1 MAVGNYEFELP
12 DGRIF
17 VVEGA
22 PSREDALAYVDYRW
36 PTLRRQMPIEGFFE
50 SAGQQ
55 FRSQITSPV
64 GAAVAGAAAI
74 DAPETRAA
82 LQRFREGLATQGDTQ
97 QGTRAPELRDLASLN
112 VIDALKAYA
121 GQAAGSIG
129 GILAGGLAGAGI
141 GAVAAGVP
149 TLGAGAV
156 PGAVTGARIGVSGS
170 LLAGGIDELYQGL
183 TAEGVDPQL
192 AGRISVTL
200 GPIIGR
206 IENRYVEQALSRALG
221 NQVAPGV
228 VSNVTQRILGGRAG
242 GIRQTAAGGA
252 AGEILGETLRQ
263 GTIGVTT
270 GEANLAERAERV
282 AEAGLVGTIGG
293 AGTGTAVRAIGRA
306 GPSEAERQ
314 QQAAADTERQA
325 DEQRAAQQP
334 QPAAPAQGF
343 FPQTPIP
350 QSPELLRTPEDVDA
364 AVAANPSFAP
374 PPGMATPEARA
385 QWVNSARQNEYLR
398 EVGRIRTSA
407 ISNFAATQPDTFLG
421 NLVQAAAEGNLTSLN
436 RFSAIDVANAALRSS
451 GIEPRRLTKD
461 ERQFVTE
468 QLNRLAEEGI
478 LAKPTAT
485 SYSVSFGP
493 RQQAAE
499 AAPTAAALQ
508 REREASLREVADLN
522 AAIEAGTLGQVDPLT
537 ARRFGAETLPRQQP
551 APEAAPAVVDSVGA
565 PIAVG
570 DRVRTTSETGNV
582 NEWTVENTIDTPA
595 GPRVAVRGERG
606 ERTSFGS
613 NDIRSRPDRLVRVAA
628 APEAAPAVEPPVP
641 PGMVRLY
648 HGSATPGRY
657 TGDAW
662 FSSSR
667 TYAENYRG
675 PNTEL
680 QYVDVPASWANQQQ
694 DPDGYG
700 QGVTDGFTLN
710 IEIKGD
716 QFGPRRPLRKAEPA
730 QPAARTTV
738 NVGGVQRETTPER
751 LQQTVDDIRAG
762 RPAANPTQSRLAE
775 VPGIDPATVEEP
787 SNPRGP
793 ERSPE
798 KSQPGQMTQQ
808 NPPQEWSPVSDNTP
822 EADVDLTQTANGVYS
837 PLVGQLPPDTATAHA
852 TVKRATRMGMGF
864 MGRWF
869 YSPILT
875 ASKLNPAVRPVG
887 RVMNAMRRR
896 GNQYNAEIQPLL
908 AEGAG
913 NLTSQ
918 QLERVARLREESSTL
933 GREAP
938 GVATLSEPE
947 RAFFNSQVAA
957 NNRAWDYWTA
967 ANAINYFDPT
977 ATTDPVAK
985 ARLNEFWRRN
995 RNKDLW
1001 EIPQAELR
1009 EASPE
1014 GFRTMQE
1021 FERVRNPYYL
1031 PMTAQGTH
1039 FIAAY
1044 KRGADGQRV
1053 GKPVKMVSF
1062 NPLPLNK
1069 KGGRRPDP
1077 EVFAR
1082 EELARRGFTP
1092 DKFYITPAPVEFT
1105 RDQEASALRDG
1116 SDALAKFLKQLDSV
1130 RSIRNDSE
1138 AQNLLRS
1145 FMSSLDKAAAK
1156 DFMRP
1161 NQGIM
1166 IPFTALDAG
1175 TYLTDVVPRHMAAL
1189 GKLQAR
1195 TYTNKA
1201 FNRAI
1206 ENLDAPNKEYFND
1219 LRDYA
1224 SRPVESMLV
1233 ARLKT
1238 LGFHYFIGPALDSMM
1253 MNFTSTYN
1261 STMPLLMRD
1270 SGNVRQTLRIGQG
1283 ALNDAI
1289 KYLGQAVRTDTRQF
1303 DNAVVNAGRTP
1314 KEREALRRAAQLG
1327 AFPPAMTVDMGA
1339 ISEGVRTQT
1348 LINAGIPKAASVAK
1362 AFNTLINLFGKPQQ
1376 ASEQINRAAAFLAA
1390 FRLAEVNPAVIER
1403 ANRIDGYNFTGPDAS
1418 FEYAMSRVDDSQFI
1432 MTPEDRAKILRAT
1445 PVNEVA
1451 FQFMSYPFKMTEVF
1465 LRQGANALRGV
1476 REGNPELAKVGALGL
1491 AYYTVPLVVLAGV
1504 WGFPGAELLR
1514 DALEEVIKLGWKDV
1528 ENFDQDLYEY
1538 AFNMPLIGGEFT
1550 ADFVTRGLPH
1560 ALGMF
1565 TGSTRL
1571 GLNPFQFQDLMAV
1584 SPALLLGPVGSL
1596 PGMAVD
1602 AYKFAKEGD
1611 YLNSLASILP
1621 RFAGNF
1627 VRGINLGYG
1636 TGEVRTPEGRTTITR
1651 EQIAELDKEQGVPT
1665 WIRVMVGLPPPE
1677 FLDLRTARRY
1687 AEEYSKASRPYTEW
1701 ANNSI
1706 SRLIAESVRAQERGD
1721 NEAALRFDRE
1731 LDQLRADIRARNDRL
1746 RARGRNDSVYLS
1758 TPATQRAIMDRVR
1771 DRLEGTTEAERLI
1784 QRGAPRSRETIR
1796 QMLETR
1802 GMLDERGF

>member
-1 MAVGNYEFELP
+1 MAAGDYEFELP

-17 VVEGA
+17 RVEGA
-22 PSREDALAYVDYRW
+22 PSREEALAYVDYRW
-36 PTLRRQMPIEGFFE
+36 PALRRQMPIEGFFE

-82 LQRFREGLATQGDTQ
+82 LQRIREGLVTQGDTQ
-97 QGTRAPELRDLASLN
+97 PGTRAPEPSDILSRNA
-112 VIDALKAYA
+112 VDALRAYA
-121 GQAAGSIG
+121 GQVAGSIG
-129 GILAGGLAGAGI
+129 GILAGGLAGAAA
-141 GAVAAGVP
+141 GAVIGGVP
-149 TLGAGAV
+149 TLGAGAA

-183 TAEGVDPQL
+183 TAEGVDPQT
-192 AGRISVTL
+192 AGRLAVTL

-206 IENRYVEQALSRALG
+206 IENRYVEQALTRALG

-228 VSNVTQRILGGRAG
+228 ISNVAQRLIGGRAG
-242 GIRQTAAGGA
+242 GIRQTAVGGA
-252 AGEILGETLRQ
+252 AGEVLGETLRQ
-263 GTIGVTT
+263 GTIGAAT

-282 AEAGLVGTIGG
+282 LEAGIVGTMGG
-293 AGTGTAVRAIGRA
+293 AGVGTALRVAGRA
-306 GPSEAERQ
+306 GPSETERQ
-314 QQAAADTERQA
+314 QQAAAEAERQA
-325 DEQRAAQQP
+325 AEQGAAQQP

-350 QSPELLRTPEDVDA
+350 QSPELLRTPEQVNEA
-364 AVAANPSFAP
+364 IATNPDNFTP
-374 PPGMATPEARA
+374 PASATTPEARA
-385 QWVNSARQNEYLR
+385 KWVNDARQADYLR
-398 EVGRIRTSA
+398 EVRNIRESA
-407 ISNFAATQPDTFLG
+407 ISNFAASQPDAFLG
-421 NLVQAAAEGNLTSLN
+421 NLVQAAAEGNLTNLN

-451 GIEPRRLTKD
+451 GIEPRGLTRD

-485 SYSVSFGP
+485 SFSVSFGP

-499 AAPTAAALQ
+499 TAPAREFTQ
-508 REREASLREVADLN
+508 REIEASQRGDIELN
-522 AAIEAGTLGQVDPLT
+522 AAIEAGTIGQMTPFA

-551 APEAAPAVVDSVGA
+551 TPAQPVAEAAPAESNAIWQGPEADIPVRVLPEAPQQGNDGRLYQRVSYEGRDSYVPADQLRPAAPQTPDVDGPVPSWQVEERQNVADFLNRA
-565 PIAVG
+565 PAIAQRIRDLHG
-570 DRVRTTSETGNV
+570 QG
-582 NEWTVENTIDTPA
+582 
-595 GPRVAVRGERG
+595 RVASEIAQATGLDANTVRMAREVLG
-606 ERTSFGS
+606 
-613 NDIRSRPDRLVRVAA
+613 L
-628 APEAAPAVEPPVP
+628 EALGPASGLMGAIPQASAPA
-641 PGMVRLY
+641 
-648 HGSATPGRY
+648 
-657 TGDAW
+657 
-662 FSSSR
+662 
-667 TYAENYRG
+667 
-675 PNTEL
+675 
-680 QYVDVPASWANQQQ
+680 PAA
-694 DPDGYG
+694 
-700 QGVTDGFTLN
+700 
-710 IEIKGD
+710 
-716 QFGPRRPLRKAEPA
+716 RPAPA
-730 QPAARTTV
+730 RPAARTTV

-751 LQQTVDDIRAG
+751 LQQTVEDIRAG
-762 RPAANPTQSRLAE
+762 RPAANPTQSTLAE

-837 PLVGQLPPDTATAHA
+837 PLVGQLPPDTAAAHA

-875 ASKLNPAVRPVG
+875 ASKLIPAVRPTA

-913 NLTSQ
+913 NLTPQ

-957 NNRAWDYWTA
+957 NNRAWDYWAA

-985 ARLNEFWRRN
+985 ARLNEFWTRN

-1001 EIPQAELR
+1001 EIPQTELR
-1009 EASPE
+1009 EASPD
-1014 GFRTMQE
+1014 GFRVMQE

-1039 FIAAY
+1039 FLAAY
-1044 KRGADGQRV
+1044 KRGADGKRV

-1062 NPLPLNK
+1062 NPLPANK
-1069 KGGRRPDP
+1069 RGGRRPDP

-1105 RDQEASALRDG
+1105 RDQEASALRDN
-1116 SDALAKFLKQLDSV
+1116 SDVLAKFLKQLDSV

-1145 FMSSLDKAAAK
+1145 FMTSLDKAAAK
-1156 DFMRP
+1156 DFMKP

-1195 TYTNKA
+1195 TYTDKA
-1201 FNRAI
+1201 FNRSL
-1206 ENLDAPNKEYFND
+1206 ENLDAPNKEYFKD

-1238 LGFHYFIGPALDSMM
+1238 IGFHFFIGPALDSMM
-1253 MNFTSTYN
+1253 MNMTSTYN

-1270 SGNVRQTLRIGQG
+1270 SGNPRQALSIGQG

-1289 KYLGQAVRTDTRQF
+1289 KYLGQAIRTDTRQF
-1303 DNAVVNAGRTP
+1303 DNAVVNAGRNP
-1314 KEREALRRAAQLG
+1314 KEREALRRAAKLG

-1339 ISEGVRTQT
+1339 ISEGVSTQT

-1362 AFNTLINLFGKPQQ
+1362 FFNTMINLFGKPQQ

-1390 FRLAEVNPAVIER
+1390 FRLAEINPAVIER

-1445 PVNEVA
+1445 PANEVA

-1476 REGNPELAKVGALGL
+1476 KEGNPELAKVGALGL

-1538 AFNMPLIGGEFT
+1538 AFNMPLIGSEFT

-1596 PGMAVD
+1596 PGMVID
-1602 AYKFAKEGD
+1602 SYKFAKEGD

-1627 VRGINLGYG
+1627 VRGINIRFG

-1651 EQIAELDKEQGVPT
+1651 EQIAELDKQQGIPT

-1706 SRLIAESVRAQERGD
+1706 SRLIAESIRAQERGD

-1758 TPATQRAIMDRVR
+1758 TPTTQRAIMDRVR

-1796 QMLETR
+1796 QMLEIR
-1802 GMLDERGF
+1802 GLLDEQGFAGGGLVY